1 MASSDF
7 RAWRMEKA
15 KTAAFCGKA
24 LEDAL
29 ARHGKPEASTPI
41 RAASSPARRPALAAS
56 KTITRLRRGCRVQ
69 VAKTRRSLTSPMES
83 IFACLRRLY
92 VDELR
97 AEPNQ
102 RQRLRKWVCHTC
114 QTLERTSP
122 VRAIIRPA
130 AASALHR
137 LPFNVVEV
145 HCGNPRLPVI

>member
-1 MASSDF
+1 
-7 RAWRMEKA
+7 MEKA

-29 ARHGKPEASTPI
+29 ARHGKPEVLNTDKGSQFTGAEASLGGEQDDHSIAEMVPG
-41 RAASSPARRPALAAS
+41 AGS
-56 KTITRLRRGCRVQ
+56 KN
-69 VAKTRRSLTSPMES
+69 RRSLTSPMES

-92 VDELR
+92 VDGLR

-145 HCGNPRLPVI
+145 HRGNPRLPVI